1 MTDLSLTRGV
11 SRNYRVTVTESDLV
25 TPIDLTS
32 AIVRFGIKYNPEDP
46 NTRALVLLAT
56 YDSEEI
62 NKSDPVNG
70 EVLVQLQ
77 ARMTA
82 SAATTAYSWD
92 VEVARPGSLVTNTGT
107 VDLTSEEAIISG
119 TGLDLSEVGIGDIIT
134 PAGATPNNQKPL
146 AIIAVGGDGTEL
158 DPGVGNLRTDFTGF
172 DTEGGVSI
180 QVFRGDVKTPTD
192 LSGTFNLLDDV
203 VG

>member
-1 MTDLSLTRGV
+1 MTDLSLTRGD

>member
-1 MTDLSLTRGV
+1 MTDLSLTRGD

-92 VEVARPGSLVTNTGT
+92 IEVARPGSLVTNTGT

>member
-1 MTDLSLTRGV
+1 MTDLSLTRGD

-92 VEVARPGSLVTNTGT
+92 IEVARPGSLVTNTGT
-107 VDLTSEEAIISG
+107 VDLTSGEAIISG

-158 DPGVGNLRTDFTGF
+158 DPGAGNLRTDFTGF
-172 DTEGGVSI
+172 DTEGGVSFQI
-180 QVFRGDVKTPTD
+180 FRGDVKTPTN

>member
-1 MTDLSLTRGV
+1 MTDLSLTRGD
-11 SRNYRVTVTESDLV
+11 SRNYRVTVTEGDLV
-25 TPIDLTS
+25 TPIDLTN

-82 SAATTAYSWD
+82 SAATTAYAWD
-92 VEVARPGSLVTNTGT
+92 IEVDRPGSLVTNAGT
-107 VDLTSEEAIISG
+107 VDLTSGEAIISG
-119 TGLDLSEVGIGDIIT
+119 TGLDLSEAGIGDVIT

-158 DPGVGNLRTDFTGF
+158 DPGVGNLRTDFSGF
-172 DTEGGVSI
+172 DTEAAVSI
-180 QVFRGDVKTPTD
+180 QIFRGDVKTPTN